1 MGVAPG
7 LAPDGADSD
16 DRAATAPRIAYWRER
31 LRAGRSD
38 ARGRFEASG
47 DVRRLLADLARLT
60 DRVIAGVW
68 AEGAIHRHCALVAVG
83 GYGRGEL
90 YPHSDVDVLILLPEA
105 HAVATAAAGIERLLA
120 ALWDVG
126 IELAHAVRSVR
137 ECESEMAADATV

>member
-16 DRAATAPRIAYWRER
+16 DRAATAPRIAHWRER
-31 LRAGRSD
+31 LRAGR
-38 ARGRFEASG
+38 G